1 MSKIKNILTA
11 ATFTVAVL
19 GLSAA
24 ALLHPAAANSEAERR
39 PLAQAPAI
47 TVDSALSGKFFT
59 QFDDYATDQFP
70 ARDFF
75 RSVKANFQL
84 SVLHIRENNDLA
96 VENGYIA
103 KIDSTLNAAS
113 LENAAAKLSNIYDTY
128 LKDANTRNFLA
139 IVPDKGYYF
148 AQDFGYP
155 SADYTQL
162 VDNMRT
168 ALPDFGYIDLFG
180 TLSLGD
186 YYRTDTHWSQDK
198 LLPVAAQ
205 LGAELGAD
213 VAAEYQT
220 VEHYPF
226 RGVYSGQSALNP
238 TPDTLYY
245 LINDELVACT
255 VYDYETGQTLPIYNT
270 AKLDSDE
277 PYDVYLSGT
286 KALLRID
293 NPAADSGRELVLF
306 RDSYGASLAPLL
318 VPGYSSIVLVDL
330 RYINP
335 ALLGNYIDFNG
346 QDVLFLYSTLLL
358 RDSFALK

>member
-1 MSKIKNILTA
+1 MRLRKQFSVSHINDTDEELLEYIRQQTRLMGRTPNANEIIGGNFIARRFGGWRNAVIAAGLAYPKN
-11 ATFTVAVL
+11 AV
-19 GLSAA
+19 
-24 ALLHPAAANSEAERR
+24 PWEKRYIYKQEYERQA
-39 PLAQAPAI
+39 LAQAPAI
-47 TVDSALSGKFFT
+47 TADSALSGKFFT

-113 LENAAAKLSNIYDTY
+113 LENAAAKLSNIYNTY
-128 LKDANTRNFLA
+128 LKDTNTRNFLA

-168 ALPDFGYIDLFG
+168 SLSDFGYIDLFG

-205 LGAELGAD
+205 LAEALGVPLAAD
-213 VAAEYQT
+213 YQT
-220 VEHYPF
+220 H
-226 RGVYSGQSALNP
+226 R
-238 TPDTLYY
+238 
-245 LINDELVACT
+245 
-255 VYDYETGQTLPIYNT
+255 
-270 AKLDSDE
+270 
-277 PYDVYLSGT
+277 LSG
-286 KALLRID
+286 RW
-293 NPAADSGRELVLF
+293 F
-306 RDSYGASLAPLL
+306 
-318 VPGYSSIVLVDL
+318 
-330 RYINP
+330 
-335 ALLGNYIDFNG
+335 F
-346 QDVLFLYSTLLL
+346 
-358 RDSFALK
+358 